1 MKQPSQR
8 QLRVSE
14 LIRHAV
20 SEVLVRGELRNPTLD
35 GIVITIPEIRMS
47 PDLKLAEILVM
58 PLGGGKKE
66 IVLSTLTANRKRL
79 RGLVAK
85 RINLKYMPD
94 FRFHL
99 DDSFDKAGN
108 IDALLNSPRV
118 KRDLE
123 NPVSE
128 EGRSSEEVD
137 EQ

>member
-1 MKQPSQR
+1 M
-8 QLRVSE
+8 
-14 LIRHAV
+14 
-20 SEVLVRGELRNPTLD
+20 RGELRNPTLD

>member
-20 SEVLVRGELRNPTLD
+20 SEVLVRGELRDPTLD